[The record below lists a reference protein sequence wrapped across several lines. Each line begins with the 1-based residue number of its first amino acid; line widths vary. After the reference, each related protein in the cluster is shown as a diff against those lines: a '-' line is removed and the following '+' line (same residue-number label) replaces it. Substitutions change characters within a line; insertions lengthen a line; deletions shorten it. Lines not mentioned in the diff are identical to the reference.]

1 MNEELMLNPRQRFS
15 EDVKNAVINIDMWK
29 GNESVIEGFLD
40 IMTVNLH
47 GRFGDSI
54 LLLTFP

>member
-15 EDVKNAVINIDMWK
+15 EDVKNVVINIDMWK

-40 IMTVNLH
+40 IMTVNLR
-47 GRFGDSI
+47 GRFRDSI